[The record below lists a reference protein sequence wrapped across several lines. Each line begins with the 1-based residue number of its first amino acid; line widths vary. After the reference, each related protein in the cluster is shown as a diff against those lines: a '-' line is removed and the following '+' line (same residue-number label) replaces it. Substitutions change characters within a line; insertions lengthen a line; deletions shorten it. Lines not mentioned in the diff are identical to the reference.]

1 MISVCMATKNGAP
14 YLREQMDSILR
25 QLSAGDELIISDDHS
40 SDHTVSL
47 IQSYADPRI
56 RLFQNTSTQGIPKNF
71 EAALSASRGSLI
83 FLADQDD
90 VWKENKI
97 QVMATYLRDNDLV
110 ICDCLIT
117 DHSLNTKTDS
127 FFRLNNSRKGLIRN
141 IFKNSYMGC
150 CMAFNRNVLTR
161 ALPFPNGIPMHDY
174 WIGLIGELTFTVR
187 FIPEVLVF
195 HRRHS
200 ANASTTGNSS
210 NKKLS
215 ARFVNRYRIIKHLF
229 LRKSY
234 AA

>member
-1 MISVCMATKNGAP
+1 MATKNGAP
-14 YLREQMDSILR
+14 YLREQLDSILH
-25 QLSAGDELIISDDHS
+25 QLGAGDELIISDDRS
-40 SDHTVSL
+40 SDHTVSV

-71 EAALSASRGSLI
+71 EAALRASRGSLI

-97 QVMATYLRDNDLV
+97 QVMTTYLKDNDLV

-117 DHSLNTKTDS
+117 DHSLNTKNNS
-127 FFRLNNSRKGLIRN
+127 FFRFNNSRKGLIRN

-150 CMAFNRNVLTR
+150 CMAFNRNVLNQ

-200 ANASTTGNSS
+200 TNASTTGDPS

-215 ARFVNRYRIIKHLF
+215 TRFANRYRIIKHLF